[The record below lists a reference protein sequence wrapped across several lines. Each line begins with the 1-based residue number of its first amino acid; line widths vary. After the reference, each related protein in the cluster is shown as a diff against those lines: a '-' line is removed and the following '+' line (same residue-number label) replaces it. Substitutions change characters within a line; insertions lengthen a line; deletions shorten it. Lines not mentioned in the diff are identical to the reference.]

1 MIEKLNPEHE
11 NTAGHMA
18 ATTAAFQVRFLL
30 RAVPPERHPDRAR
43 YATGR
48 YPYNRGREPCRSR
61 RSLKL
66 SRRPDKQLSL
76 RLRKSWNQT
85 RISRR
90 RRLSRHAE
98 TICSRDSG

>member
-30 RAVPPERHPDRAR
+30 RAVPSERHPDRAR

-48 YPYNRGREPCRSR
+48 Y
-61 RSLKL
+61 
-66 SRRPDKQLSL
+66 
-76 RLRKSWNQT
+76 
-85 RISRR
+85 RITEVVS
-90 RRLSRHAE
+90 HAE
-98 TICSRDSG
+98 AADP